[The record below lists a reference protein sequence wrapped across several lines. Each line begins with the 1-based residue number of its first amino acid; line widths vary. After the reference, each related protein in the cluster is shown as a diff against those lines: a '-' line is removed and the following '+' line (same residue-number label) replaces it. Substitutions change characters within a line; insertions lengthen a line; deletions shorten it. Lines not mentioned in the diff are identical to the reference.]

1 MSQPLVNSNSIK
13 LLTDKYKQG
22 TKIEFGENRAIVTS
36 DLIKFKEFYAIYADI
51 IENVDNKIVCCTYK
65 IHDNV
70 ALVIRDK
77 KILAEMRIKYR
88 RKKSYILS

>member
-1 MSQPLVNSNSIK
+1 MLDVIN
-13 LLTDKYKQG
+13 KYKKG
-22 TKIEFGENRAIVTS
+22 TEIQIGANKAIVTS

-51 IENVDNKIVCCTYK
+51 TENIDNKISCATCK
-65 IHDNV
+65 IHDKI

-77 KILAEMRIKYR
+77 NKLLEIRVKYR